1 MMKKTLTVVAILALV
16 ATMLPAAFAQTSDQT
31 SPSSSAPAASSPAAS
46 PSDSPAQTSPAQTSP
61 AQTSPAQTSPS
72 TSDQSGA
79 AQGSAPGSSQAAESY
94 TGTVVKSG
102 DKYVLKTDT
111 GTYQIDDQDKSQ
123 AVRRQA
129 GKGKWQSGQG
139 DEHSACYRYPGRYAA
154 VVVCFWKGPRR

>member
-1 MMKKTLTVVAILALV
+1 MKKTLTVVAILALV
-16 ATMLPAAFAQTSDQT
+16 AAMLPAAFAQTSDQT

-72 TSDQSGA
+72 TPDQSSS
-79 AQGSAPGSSQAAESY
+79 AQGSASAASQDGESF

-111 GTYQIDDQDKSQ
+111 GTYQIDAQAKEASTTDSQRCQDRCQTQYHDCIS
-123 AVRRQA
+123 
-129 GKGKWQSGQG
+129 GKDKHGC
-139 DEHSACYRYPGRYAA
+139 SAARSTCRGE
-154 VVVCFWKGPRR
+154 CGE

>member
-1 MMKKTLTVVAILALV
+1 MKKTLTVVAILALV

-61 AQTSPAQTSPS
+61 AQTSPAQTSPAQTSPS
-72 TSDQSGA
+72 TPDQSSS
-79 AQGSAPGSSQAAESY
+79 AQGSASAASQDGESF

-111 GTYQIDDQDKSQ
+111 GTYQIDDQDKAKQFEGRQVKVSGNLDKATSTLHVTDIQ
-123 AVRRQA
+123 AAMQ
-129 GKGKWQSGQG
+129 Q
-139 DEHSACYRYPGRYAA
+139 
-154 VVVCFWKGPRR
+154 

>member
-61 AQTSPAQTSPS
+61 S

-102 DKYVLKTDT
+102 DKYVLQTDT
-111 GTYQIDDQDKSQ
+111 GTYQIDDQDKAKQFEGKQVKVSGNLDKATSTLHVTDIQ
-123 AVRRQA
+123 AAMQR
-129 GKGKWQSGQG
+129 
-139 DEHSACYRYPGRYAA
+139 
-154 VVVCFWKGPRR
+154 

>member
-1 MMKKTLTVVAILALV
+1 MKKTLTVVAILALV
-16 ATMLPAAFAQTSDQT
+16 VTMLPAAFAQTSDQT

-46 PSDSPAQTSPAQTSP
+46 PSD
-61 AQTSPAQTSPS
+61 SPAQTSPS

-111 GTYQIDDQDKSQ
+111 GTYQIDDQDKAKQFEGKQVKVSGNLDKATSTLHVTDIQ
-123 AVRRQA
+123 AAMQ
-129 GKGKWQSGQG
+129 Q
-139 DEHSACYRYPGRYAA
+139 
-154 VVVCFWKGPRR
+154 

>member
-46 PSDSPAQTSPAQTSP
+46 PSDRP

-79 AQGSAPGSSQAAESY
+79 AQGSAPGSSQAAGSY

-111 GTYQIDDQDKSQ
+111 GTYQIDDQDKAKQFEGKQVKVSGNLDKATSTLHVTDIQ
-123 AVRRQA
+123 AA
-129 GKGKWQSGQG
+129 
-139 DEHSACYRYPGRYAA
+139 
-154 VVVCFWKGPRR
+154 

>member
-1 MMKKTLTVVAILALV
+1 MKKTLTMVAILALV
-16 ATMLPAAFAQTSDQT
+16 VTMLPAAFAQTSDQT
-31 SPSSSAPAASSPAAS
+31 SPSSSTPAASSPAAS
-46 PSDSPAQTSPAQTSP
+46 PSDSPAQTSP

-111 GTYQIDDQDKSQ
+111 GTYQIDDQDKAKQFEGKQVKVSGNLDKATSTLHVTDIQ
-123 AVRRQA
+123 AAMQ
-129 GKGKWQSGQG
+129 Q
-139 DEHSACYRYPGRYAA
+139 
-154 VVVCFWKGPRR
+154 

>member
-1 MMKKTLTVVAILALV
+1 MKKTLTMVAILALV
-16 ATMLPAAFAQTSDQT
+16 VTMLPAAFAQTSDQT
-31 SPSSSAPAASSPAAS
+31 SPSSSTPAASSPAAS
-46 PSDSPAQTSPAQTSP
+46 PSDSPAQTSP

-111 GTYQIDDQDKSQ
+111 GTYQIDDQDKAKQFEGKQVKVSGNLDKATSTLHVTDIQ
-123 AVRRQA
+123 AAMQR
-129 GKGKWQSGQG
+129 
-139 DEHSACYRYPGRYAA
+139 
-154 VVVCFWKGPRR
+154 

>member
-1 MMKKTLTVVAILALV
+1 MKKTLTVVAILALV
-16 ATMLPAAFAQTSDQT
+16 ATMLPAAFAQTSDQTSPSSSAPDQT

-111 GTYQIDDQDKSQ
+111 GTYQIDDQDKAKQFEGKQVKVSGNLDKATSTLHVTDIQ
-123 AVRRQA
+123 AAMQ
-129 GKGKWQSGQG
+129 Q
-139 DEHSACYRYPGRYAA
+139 
-154 VVVCFWKGPRR
+154 

>member
-46 PSDSPAQTSPAQTSP
+46 PSDSP

-111 GTYQIDDQDKSQ
+111 GTYQIDDQDKAKQ
-123 AVRRQA
+123 FG
-129 GKGKWQSGQG
+129 GKQVKVSGNLDKAKNTLHVTDIQVAWQQ
-139 DEHSACYRYPGRYAA
+139 
-154 VVVCFWKGPRR
+154 

>member
-16 ATMLPAAFAQTSDQT
+16 AAMLPAAFAQTSDQT

-46 PSDSPAQTSPAQTSP
+46 PSDSP

-111 GTYQIDDQDKSQ
+111 GTYQIDDQDKAKQFEGKQVKVSGNLDKATSTLHVTDIQ
-123 AVRRQA
+123 AAMQ
-129 GKGKWQSGQG
+129 Q
-139 DEHSACYRYPGRYAA
+139 
-154 VVVCFWKGPRR
+154 

>member
-46 PSDSPAQTSPAQTSP
+46 PSDSPAQTSPAQTSPAQTSP

-111 GTYQIDDQDKSQ
+111 GTYQIDDQDKAKQFEGKQVKVSGNLDKATSTLHVTDIQ
-123 AVRRQA
+123 AAMQ
-129 GKGKWQSGQG
+129 Q
-139 DEHSACYRYPGRYAA
+139 
-154 VVVCFWKGPRR
+154 

>member
-46 PSDSPAQTSPAQTSP
+46 PSASP

-111 GTYQIDDQDKSQ
+111 GTYQIDDQDKAKQFEGKQVKVSGNLDKATSTLHVTDIQ
-123 AVRRQA
+123 AAMQ
-129 GKGKWQSGQG
+129 Q
-139 DEHSACYRYPGRYAA
+139 
-154 VVVCFWKGPRR
+154 

>member
-1 MMKKTLTVVAILALV
+1 MKKTLTMVAILALV
-16 ATMLPAAFAQTSDQT
+16 VTMLPAAFAQTSDQT

-46 PSDSPAQTSPAQTSP
+46 PSDSPAQTSP

-111 GTYQIDDQDKSQ
+111 GTYQIDDQDKAKQFEGKQVKVSGNLDKATSTLHVTDIQ
-123 AVRRQA
+123 AAMQ
-129 GKGKWQSGQG
+129 Q
-139 DEHSACYRYPGRYAA
+139 
-154 VVVCFWKGPRR
+154 

>member
-31 SPSSSAPAASSPAAS
+31 SPSSSAPAASRPAAS
-46 PSDSPAQTSPAQTSP
+46 PSDSP

-111 GTYQIDDQDKSQ
+111 GTYQIDDQDKAKQFEGKQVKVSGNLDKATSTLHVTDIQ
-123 AVRRQA
+123 AAMQ
-129 GKGKWQSGQG
+129 Q
-139 DEHSACYRYPGRYAA
+139 
-154 VVVCFWKGPRR
+154 

>member
-1 MMKKTLTVVAILALV
+1 MKKTLTVVAILALV
-16 ATMLPAAFAQTSDQT
+16 VTMLPAAFAQTSDQT
-31 SPSSSAPAASSPAAS
+31 SP
-46 PSDSPAQTSPAQTSP
+46 
-61 AQTSPAQTSPS
+61 AQTSPS
-72 TSDQSGA
+72 TPDQSSS
-79 AQGSAPGSSQAAESY
+79 AQGSASAASQDGESF

-139 DEHSACYRYPGRYAA
+139 DEHSACYRHPGRYAA
-154 VVVCFWKGPRR
+154 IVVCF

>member
-31 SPSSSAPAASSPAAS
+31 SPSSAAPAASSPAAS
-46 PSDSPAQTSPAQTSP
+46 PSDSPAQTSP

-111 GTYQIDDQDKSQ
+111 GTYQIDDQDKAKQFEGKRSEE
-123 AVRRQA
+123 RR
-129 GKGKWQSGQG
+129 
-139 DEHSACYRYPGRYAA
+139 
-154 VVVCFWKGPRR
+154 

>member
-61 AQTSPAQTSPS
+61 S

-79 AQGSAPGSSQAAESY
+79 AQGSAPGSSKDAQAY

-102 DKYVLKTDT
+102 DKYHLITDT
-111 GTYQIDDQDKSQ
+111 GTYQVSEQD
-123 AVRRQA
+123 
-129 GKGKWQSGQG
+129 
-139 DEHSACYRYPGRYAA
+139 
-154 VVVCFWKGPRR
+154 

>member
-46 PSDSPAQTSPAQTSP
+46 PSDSPAR
-61 AQTSPAQTSPS
+61 TSPAQTSPS

-111 GTYQIDDQDKSQ
+111 GTYQIDDQDKAKQFEGKQVKVSGNLDKATSTLHVTDIQ
-123 AVRRQA
+123 AAMQ
-129 GKGKWQSGQG
+129 Q
-139 DEHSACYRYPGRYAA
+139 
-154 VVVCFWKGPRR
+154 

>member
-79 AQGSAPGSSQAAESY
+79 AQGSAPGSSQAAETY
-94 TGTVVKSG
+94 TGTVVNSG
-102 DKYVLKTDT
+102 DKYVQKTDS
-111 GTYQIDDQDKSQ
+111 GTYQIDDQDKAKQ
-123 AVRRQA
+123 FG
-129 GKGKWQSGQG
+129 GKQVKVSGNLDKAKNTLHVTDIQVAWQQ
-139 DEHSACYRYPGRYAA
+139 
-154 VVVCFWKGPRR
+154 

>member
-16 ATMLPAAFAQTSDQT
+16 ATMLAAAFAQTSDQT

-46 PSDSPAQTSPAQTSP
+46 PSDSP

-111 GTYQIDDQDKSQ
+111 GTYQIDDQDKAKQFEGKQVKVSGNLDKATSTLHVTDIQ
-123 AVRRQA
+123 AAMQ
-129 GKGKWQSGQG
+129 Q
-139 DEHSACYRYPGRYAA
+139 
-154 VVVCFWKGPRR
+154 

>member
-1 MMKKTLTVVAILALV
+1 MKKTLTMVAILALV
-16 ATMLPAAFAQTSDQT
+16 VTMLPAAFAQTSDQT
-31 SPSSSAPAASSPAAS
+31 SPSSSTPAASSPAAS
-46 PSDSPAQTSPAQTSP
+46 PSDSPAQTSP

-111 GTYQIDDQDKSQ
+111 GTYQIDDQDKAKQFEGKQVKVSGTLDKATSTLNVTDIQ
-123 AVRRQA
+123 AAMQ
-129 GKGKWQSGQG
+129 Q
-139 DEHSACYRYPGRYAA
+139 
-154 VVVCFWKGPRR
+154 